1 MFLLIIYIYIYNEF
15 INNAL
20 QLYEQ
25 GEAGEMFDPAVKAAK
40 HGEITVQVWCREF
53 A

>member
-1 MFLLIIYIYIYNEF
+1 MYNEL

-25 GEAGEMFDPAVKAAK
+25 SETREMFDPAVRAAK

-53 A
+53 V